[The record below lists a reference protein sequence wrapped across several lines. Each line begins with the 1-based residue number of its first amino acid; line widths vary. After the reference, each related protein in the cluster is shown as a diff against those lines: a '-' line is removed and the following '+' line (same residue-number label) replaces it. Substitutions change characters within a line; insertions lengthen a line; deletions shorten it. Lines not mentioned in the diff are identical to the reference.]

1 VIVANWKANGDI
13 KKNYLWCET
22 FQNLLDKSGF
32 NYVGISPS
40 HIHFH
45 QLNTFFKETN
55 VMIGM
60 QDIYIEGGAI
70 TGSISAEM
78 ASADGCAFCLVGHS
92 ERREIFNEDGNLIS
106 KKINSLL
113 KNNIKPILCI
123 GESFEEY
130 KAGNTRDKLKS
141 QIIESIPKSYVLNE
155 LIIAYEPIWA
165 IGSGKTPEAEEV
177 NSIHEFIKDVVQSAT
192 ANNIVPKVLYGG
204 SVNDINASDFF
215 DEDSIDGALVGG
227 ASLDA
232 NIFANIVNIYKRLK
246 KI

>member
-1 VIVANWKANGDI
+1 MIVANWKANGDI
-13 KKNYLWCET
+13 KNNHVWCET
-22 FQNLLDKSGF
+22 FQNLLDKSSF
-32 NYVGISPS
+32 KYVGISPS

-45 QLNTFFKETN
+45 QLNTFFRETN
-55 VMIGM
+55 AMIGM

-78 ASADGCAFCLVGHS
+78 ASADGCSFCLVGHS
-92 ERREIFNEDGNLIS
+92 ERREIFNEDSNLIS

-123 GESFEEY
+123 GESFEEH
-130 KAGNTRDKLKS
+130 KSGKTRDKLKS
-141 QIIESIPKSYVLNE
+141 QIIESAPKSDLFNE

-165 IGSGKTPEAEEV
+165 IGSGKTPEPEQV

-204 SVNDINASDFF
+204 SVNDINANDFF
-215 DEDSIDGALVGG
+215 EEDSIDGALVGG

>member
-1 VIVANWKANGDI
+1 
-13 KKNYLWCET
+13 
-22 FQNLLDKSGF
+22 
-32 NYVGISPS
+32 
-40 HIHFH
+40 
-45 QLNTFFKETN
+45 
-55 VMIGM
+55 MIGM
-60 QDIYIEGGAI
+60 QDIYIESGAI

-204 SVNDINASDFF
+204 SVNDINANNFF
-215 DEDSIDGALVGG
+215 KEDSIDGALVGG

>member
-1 VIVANWKANGDI
+1 MIVANWKANGDI

-22 FQNLLDKSGF
+22 FQNLLDKSSF

-40 HIHFH
+40 HMHFH
-45 QLNTFFKETN
+45 QLNTFFKETK

-78 ASADGCAFCLVGHS
+78 ASADGCSFCLVGHS

-106 KKINSLL
+106 KKISSLL

-123 GESFEEY
+123 GESFEEH

-165 IGSGKTPEAEEV
+165 IGSGRTPEAEEV

>member
-1 VIVANWKANGDI
+1 MIVANWKANGDI

-22 FQNLLDKSGF
+22 FQNLLDKSSF
-32 NYVGISPS
+32 KYVGISPS
-40 HIHFH
+40 HMHFH

-55 VMIGM
+55 AMIGM

-78 ASADGCAFCLVGHS
+78 ASDDGCSFCLVGHS
-92 ERREIFNEDGNLIS
+92 ERREIFNEDSNLIS

-123 GESFEEY
+123 GESFEEH

-204 SVNDINASDFF
+204 SVNDINANDLF
-215 DEDSIDGALVGG
+215 DEVSIDGALVGG

>member
-1 VIVANWKANGDI
+1 MIVANWKANGDI

-22 FQNLLDKSGF
+22 FQNLLDKSSF

-40 HIHFH
+40 HMHFH

-55 VMIGM
+55 AMIGM

-78 ASADGCAFCLVGHS
+78 ASADGCSFCIVGHS

-106 KKINSLL
+106 KKISSLL

-123 GESFEEY
+123 GETFEEH

-141 QIIESIPKSYVLNE
+141 QIIESIPKSYILNE

-177 NSIHEFIKDVVQSAT
+177 NSIHGFIKDVVQSAT

-204 SVNDINASDFF
+204 SVNDTNAADFF
-215 DEDSIDGALVGG
+215 EEESIDGALVGG
-227 ASLDA
+227 ASMDA
-232 NIFANIVNIYKRLK
+232 NVFANIVNIYKRLN

>member
-1 VIVANWKANGDI
+1 
-13 KKNYLWCET
+13 
-22 FQNLLDKSGF
+22 
-32 NYVGISPS
+32 
-40 HIHFH
+40 
-45 QLNTFFKETN
+45 
-55 VMIGM
+55 MIGM

-78 ASADGCAFCLVGHS
+78 ASADGCSFCLVGHS

-106 KKINSLL
+106 KKISSLL

-123 GESFEEY
+123 GESFEEH
-130 KAGNTRDKLKS
+130 KEGNTRDKLKS
-141 QIIESIPKSYVLNE
+141 QIIESIPKSDVLNE

-165 IGSGKTPEAEEV
+165 IGSGKTPEVEEV

-204 SVNDINASDFF
+204 SVNDINANDFF
-215 DEDSIDGALVGG
+215 EEDSIDGALVGG

>member
-1 VIVANWKANGDI
+1 MIVANWKANGDI

-32 NYVGISPS
+32 DYVGISPS

-78 ASADGCAFCLVGHS
+78 ASADGCSFCLVGHS

-106 KKINSLL
+106 KKISSLL

-204 SVNDINASDFF
+204 SVNDINANNFF
-215 DEDSIDGALVGG
+215 KEDSIDGALVGG

>member
-1 VIVANWKANGDI
+1 MIVANWKANGDI
-13 KKNYLWCET
+13 KKNYIWCET
-22 FQNLLDKSGF
+22 FQNLLDKSSF
-32 NYVGISPS
+32 KYVGISPS
-40 HIHFH
+40 HMHFH

-55 VMIGM
+55 AMIGM

-78 ASADGCAFCLVGHS
+78 ASADGCSFCLVGHS
-92 ERREIFNEDGNLIS
+92 ERREIFNEDSNLIS
-106 KKINSLL
+106 KKIKSLL
-113 KNNIKPILCI
+113 KNNIQPILCI
-123 GESFEEY
+123 GESFEEH
-130 KAGNTRDKLKS
+130 KSGKTRDKLKS
-141 QIIESIPKSYVLNE
+141 QIIESVPKSDFFNE

-165 IGSGKTPEAEEV
+165 IGSGKTPEPEEV

-204 SVNDINASDFF
+204 SVNDINANDFF
-215 DEDSIDGALVGG
+215 EEDSIDGALVGG

>member
-1 VIVANWKANGDI
+1 MIVANWKANGDI

-55 VMIGM
+55 AMIGM

-78 ASADGCAFCLVGHS
+78 ASADGCSFCLVGHS

-106 KKINSLL
+106 KKISSLL
-113 KNNIKPILCI
+113 NNNINPILCI
-123 GESFEEY
+123 GESFEEH
-130 KAGNTRDKLKS
+130 KEGNTRDKLKS

-204 SVNDINASDFF
+204 SVNDINANDFF

>member
-13 KKNYLWCET
+13 KKNHLWCET
-22 FQNLLDKSGF
+22 FQNLLDKTSF

-45 QLNTFFKETN
+45 QLKFFFKETN
-55 VMIGM
+55 AMIGM
-60 QDIYIEGGAI
+60 QDIYIDSGSI

-78 ASADGCAFCLVGHS
+78 ASADGCSFCLVGHS
-92 ERREIFNEDGNLIS
+92 ERREIFNEDNHLIS

-123 GESFEEY
+123 GESFEEH
-130 KAGNTRDKLKS
+130 KSGNIKDKLKS
-141 QIIESIPKSYVLNE
+141 QIIESIPKSYIFNE

-165 IGSGKTPEAEEV
+165 IGSGKTPEPKEV

-204 SVNDINASDFF
+204 SVNDINANNFF
-215 DEDSIDGALVGG
+215 EEDSIDGALVGG

>member
-204 SVNDINASDFF
+204 SVNDINANNFF
-215 DEDSIDGALVGG
+215 KEDSIDGALVGG

>member
-1 VIVANWKANGDI
+1 MIVANWKANGDI
-13 KKNYLWCET
+13 KKNYIWCET
-22 FQNLLDKSGF
+22 FQNLLDKSSF
-32 NYVGISPS
+32 KYVGISPS
-40 HIHFH
+40 HMHFH

-55 VMIGM
+55 AMIGM

-78 ASADGCAFCLVGHS
+78 ASDDGCSFCLVGHS
-92 ERREIFNEDGNLIS
+92 ERREIFNEDSNLIS
-106 KKINSLL
+106 KKIKSLL
-113 KNNIKPILCI
+113 KNNIQPILCI
-123 GESFEEY
+123 GESFEEH
-130 KAGNTRDKLKS
+130 KSGKTRDKLKS
-141 QIIESIPKSYVLNE
+141 QIIESVPKSDFFNE

-165 IGSGKTPEAEEV
+165 IGSGKTPEPEEV

-204 SVNDINASDFF
+204 SVNDINANDFF
-215 DEDSIDGALVGG
+215 EEDCIDGALVGG

-232 NIFANIVNIYKRLK
+232 NIFANIVNIYKRHK

>member
-1 VIVANWKANGDI
+1 MIVANWKANGDI
-13 KKNYLWCET
+13 KNNHVWCET
-22 FQNLLDKSGF
+22 FQNLLDKSSF
-32 NYVGISPS
+32 KYVGISPS

-55 VMIGM
+55 AMIGM

-78 ASADGCAFCLVGHS
+78 ASADGCSFCLVGHS
-92 ERREIFNEDGNLIS
+92 ERREIFNEDSNLIS

-123 GESFEEY
+123 GESFEEH
-130 KAGNTRDKLKS
+130 KSGKTRDKLKS
-141 QIIESIPKSYVLNE
+141 QIIESVPKSDFFNE
-155 LIIAYEPIWA
+155 LIIAYEPVWA
-165 IGSGKTPEAEEV
+165 IGSGTTPEPEQV

-204 SVNDINASDFF
+204 SVNDINANDFF
-215 DEDSIDGALVGG
+215 EEDSIDGALVGG

>member
-22 FQNLLDKSGF
+22 FQNLLDKSSF

-55 VMIGM
+55 AMIGM

-78 ASADGCAFCLVGHS
+78 ASDDGCSFCLVGHS
-92 ERREIFNEDGNLIS
+92 ERREIFNEDSNLIS

-123 GESFEEY
+123 GESFEEH
-130 KAGNTRDKLKS
+130 KSGKTRDKLKS
-141 QIIESIPKSYVLNE
+141 QIIESVPKSDFFNE

-165 IGSGKTPEAEEV
+165 IGSGKTPEPEEV

>member
-1 VIVANWKANGDI
+1 MIVANWKANGDI

-22 FQNLLDKSGF
+22 FQNLLDKSSF

-55 VMIGM
+55 AMIGM

-78 ASADGCAFCLVGHS
+78 ASADGCSFCLVGHS

-106 KKINSLL
+106 KKISSLL
-113 KNNIKPILCI
+113 KNNINPILCI
-123 GESFEEY
+123 GESFEEH
-130 KAGNTRDKLKS
+130 KEGNTRDKLKS
-141 QIIESIPKSYVLNE
+141 QIIESIPKSDVLNE

-165 IGSGKTPEAEEV
+165 IGSGKTPEVEEV

-204 SVNDINASDFF
+204 SVNDINANDFF

>member
-13 KKNYLWCET
+13 KKNYIWCET
-22 FQNLLDKSGF
+22 FQNLLDKSSF
-32 NYVGISPS
+32 KYVGISPS
-40 HIHFH
+40 HMHFH

-55 VMIGM
+55 AMIGM

-78 ASADGCAFCLVGHS
+78 ASADGCSFCLVGHS
-92 ERREIFNEDGNLIS
+92 ERREIFNEDSNLIS
-106 KKINSLL
+106 KKIKSLL
-113 KNNIKPILCI
+113 KNNIQPILCI
-123 GESFEEY
+123 GESFEEH
-130 KAGNTRDKLKS
+130 KSGKTRDKLKS
-141 QIIESIPKSYVLNE
+141 QIIESVPKSDFFNE

-165 IGSGKTPEAEEV
+165 IGSGKTPEPEEV

-204 SVNDINASDFF
+204 SVNDINANDFF
-215 DEDSIDGALVGG
+215 EEDSIDGALVGG

>member
-13 KKNYLWCET
+13 KKNYIWCET
-22 FQNLLDKSGF
+22 FQNLLDKSSF
-32 NYVGISPS
+32 KYVGISPS
-40 HIHFH
+40 HMHFH

-55 VMIGM
+55 AMIGM

-78 ASADGCAFCLVGHS
+78 ASDDGCSFCLVGHS
-92 ERREIFNEDGNLIS
+92 ERREIFNEDSNLIS

-123 GESFEEY
+123 GESFEEH
-130 KAGNTRDKLKS
+130 KSGKTRDKLKS
-141 QIIESIPKSYVLNE
+141 QIIESVPKSDFFNE

-165 IGSGKTPEAEEV
+165 IGSGKTPEPEEV

-204 SVNDINASDFF
+204 SVNDINANDFF
-215 DEDSIDGALVGG
+215 EEDSIDGALVGG

>member
-1 VIVANWKANGDI
+1 MIVANWKANGDI

-22 FQNLLDKSGF
+22 FQNLLDKSSF

-106 KKINSLL
+106 KKISSLL
-113 KNNIKPILCI
+113 KNNINPILCI
-123 GESFEEY
+123 GESFEEH
-130 KAGNTRDKLKS
+130 KEGNTRDKLKS
-141 QIIESIPKSYVLNE
+141 QIIESIPKSDVLNE

-165 IGSGKTPEAEEV
+165 IGSGKTPEVEEV

-204 SVNDINASDFF
+204 SVNDINANNFF
-215 DEDSIDGALVGG
+215 KEDSIDGALVGG

>member
-1 VIVANWKANGDI
+1 
-13 KKNYLWCET
+13 
-22 FQNLLDKSGF
+22 
-32 NYVGISPS
+32 
-40 HIHFH
+40 
-45 QLNTFFKETN
+45 
-55 VMIGM
+55 MIGM

-78 ASADGCAFCLVGHS
+78 ASADGCSFCIVGHS

-106 KKINSLL
+106 KKISSLL

-123 GESFEEY
+123 GESFEEH

-141 QIIESIPKSYVLNE
+141 QILESIPKSYVLNE

-165 IGSGKTPEAEEV
+165 IGSGRTPEAEEV

>member
-1 VIVANWKANGDI
+1 
-13 KKNYLWCET
+13 
-22 FQNLLDKSGF
+22 
-32 NYVGISPS
+32 
-40 HIHFH
+40 
-45 QLNTFFKETN
+45 
-55 VMIGM
+55 MIGM

-123 GESFEEY
+123 GESFEEH

-141 QIIESIPKSYVLNE
+141 QIIESISKSYVLNE

-204 SVNDINASDFF
+204 SVNDINANNFF
-215 DEDSIDGALVGG
+215 KEDSIDGALVGG

>member
-22 FQNLLDKSGF
+22 FQNLLDKSSF

-78 ASADGCAFCLVGHS
+78 ASADGCSFCLVGHS

-106 KKINSLL
+106 KKISSLL
-113 KNNIKPILCI
+113 KNNINPILCI
-123 GESFEEY
+123 GESFEEH
-130 KAGNTRDKLKS
+130 KEGNTRDKLKS
-141 QIIESIPKSYVLNE
+141 QIIESIPKSDVLNE

-165 IGSGKTPEAEEV
+165 IGSGKTPEVEEV

-204 SVNDINASDFF
+204 SVNDINANDFF
-215 DEDSIDGALVGG
+215 DEVSIDGALVGG

>member
-1 VIVANWKANGDI
+1 MIVANWKANGDI
-13 KKNYLWCET
+13 KNNHVWCET
-22 FQNLLDKSGF
+22 FQNLLDKSSF
-32 NYVGISPS
+32 KYVGISPS

-45 QLNTFFKETN
+45 QLNTFFRETN
-55 VMIGM
+55 AMIGM

-78 ASADGCAFCLVGHS
+78 ASADGCSFCLVGHS
-92 ERREIFNEDGNLIS
+92 ERREIFNEDSNLIS

-123 GESFEEY
+123 GESFEEH
-130 KAGNTRDKLKS
+130 KSGKTQDKLKS
-141 QIIESIPKSYVLNE
+141 QIIESFPKSDFSNE

-165 IGSGKTPEAEEV
+165 IGSGKTPEPEEV

-204 SVNDINASDFF
+204 SVNDINANDFF
-215 DEDSIDGALVGG
+215 EEDSIDGALVGG

>member
-13 KKNYLWCET
+13 KKNYIWCET
-22 FQNLLDKSGF
+22 FQNLLDKSSF
-32 NYVGISPS
+32 KYVGISPS
-40 HIHFH
+40 HMHFH

-55 VMIGM
+55 AMIGM

-78 ASADGCAFCLVGHS
+78 ASADGCSFCLVGHS
-92 ERREIFNEDGNLIS
+92 ERREIFNEDSNLIS

-123 GESFEEY
+123 GESFEEH
-130 KAGNTRDKLKS
+130 KSGKTRDKLKS
-141 QIIESIPKSYVLNE
+141 QIIESVPKSDFFNE

-165 IGSGKTPEAEEV
+165 IGSGKTPEPEEV

-204 SVNDINASDFF
+204 SVNDINANDFF
-215 DEDSIDGALVGG
+215 EEDSIDGALVGG

>member
-1 VIVANWKANGDI
+1 
-13 KKNYLWCET
+13 
-22 FQNLLDKSGF
+22 
-32 NYVGISPS
+32 
-40 HIHFH
+40 
-45 QLNTFFKETN
+45 
-55 VMIGM
+55 MIGM

-78 ASADGCAFCLVGHS
+78 ASADGCSLCLVGHS

-106 KKINSLL
+106 KKISSLL

-123 GESFEEY
+123 GESFEEH

-165 IGSGKTPEAEEV
+165 IGSGRTPEAEEV

>member
-1 VIVANWKANGDI
+1 MIVANWKANGDT
-13 KKNYLWCET
+13 KKNNLWCET
-22 FQNLLDKSGF
+22 FQKLLEKTNF

-40 HIHFH
+40 HMHFH

-55 VMIGM
+55 AMIGM

-78 ASADGCAFCLVGHS
+78 ASADGCSFCLVGHS
-92 ERREIFNEDGNLIS
+92 ERREIFNEDTNLIS
-106 KKINSLL
+106 KKISSLL
-113 KNNIKPILCI
+113 ENDIKPILCI
-123 GESFEEY
+123 GESF
-130 KAGNTRDKLKS
+130 KDHKSGKTKDKLKS
-141 QIIESIPKSYVLNE
+141 QIIESIPKSYFFDE

-165 IGSGKTPEAEEV
+165 IGSGKTPEPEEV

-192 ANNIVPKVLYGG
+192 ANNFVPNVLYGG
-204 SVNDINASDFF
+204 SVNDINANDFF
-215 DEDSIDGALVGG
+215 EEDCIDGALVGG

>member
-1 VIVANWKANGDI
+1 
-13 KKNYLWCET
+13 
-22 FQNLLDKSGF
+22 
-32 NYVGISPS
+32 
-40 HIHFH
+40 
-45 QLNTFFKETN
+45 
-55 VMIGM
+55 MIGM

-78 ASADGCAFCLVGHS
+78 ASADGCSFCLVGHS

-106 KKINSLL
+106 KKISSLL

-123 GESFEEY
+123 GESFEEH
-130 KAGNTRDKLKS
+130 KAGNTKDKLKS
-141 QIIESIPKSYVLNE
+141 QIIESIPKSCVLNE

-204 SVNDINASDFF
+204 SVNDINANDFF

>member
-13 KKNYLWCET
+13 KKNYIWCET
-22 FQNLLDKSGF
+22 FQNLLDKSSF
-32 NYVGISPS
+32 KYVGISPS
-40 HIHFH
+40 HMHFH

-55 VMIGM
+55 AMIGM

-78 ASADGCAFCLVGHS
+78 ASDDGCSFCLVGHS
-92 ERREIFNEDGNLIS
+92 ERREIFNEDSNLIS

-123 GESFEEY
+123 GESFEEH
-130 KAGNTRDKLKS
+130 KSGKTRDKLKS
-141 QIIESIPKSYVLNE
+141 QIIESVPKSDLFNE

-165 IGSGKTPEAEEV
+165 IGSGKTPEPEEV

-204 SVNDINASDFF
+204 SVNDINANDFF
-215 DEDSIDGALVGG
+215 EEDSIDGALVGG

>member
-1 VIVANWKANGDI
+1 MIVANWKANGDI
-13 KKNYLWCET
+13 KKNYIWCET
-22 FQNLLDKSGF
+22 FQNLLDKSSF
-32 NYVGISPS
+32 KYVGISPS
-40 HIHFH
+40 HMHFH

-55 VMIGM
+55 AMIGM

-78 ASADGCAFCLVGHS
+78 ASADGCSFCLVGHS
-92 ERREIFNEDGNLIS
+92 ERREIFNEDSNLIR
-106 KKINSLL
+106 KKINGLL

-123 GESFEEY
+123 GESFEEH

-165 IGSGKTPEAEEV
+165 IGSGRTPEAEEV

-204 SVNDINASDFF
+204 SVNDINANDFF
-215 DEDSIDGALVGG
+215 DKDSIDGALVGG

-232 NIFANIVNIYKRLK
+232 NIFANIVNIYKRHK

>member
-1 VIVANWKANGDI
+1 MIVANWKANGDI

-22 FQNLLDKSGF
+22 FQDLLDKSGF

-55 VMIGM
+55 AMIGM
-60 QDIYIEGGAI
+60 QDIYIEGGAT

-78 ASADGCAFCLVGHS
+78 ASADGCSFCLVGHS
-92 ERREIFNEDGNLIS
+92 ERREIFNEDSNLIS

-123 GESFEEY
+123 GESFEEH

-165 IGSGKTPEAEEV
+165 IGSGKTPEVEEV

-204 SVNDINASDFF
+204 SVNDINANDFF
-215 DEDSIDGALVGG
+215 EEDCIDGALVGG

-232 NIFANIVNIYKRLK
+232 NIFANIVNIYKRHK

>member
-1 VIVANWKANGDI
+1 
-13 KKNYLWCET
+13 
-22 FQNLLDKSGF
+22 
-32 NYVGISPS
+32 
-40 HIHFH
+40 
-45 QLNTFFKETN
+45 
-55 VMIGM
+55 MIGM

-123 GESFEEY
+123 GESFEEH

-204 SVNDINASDFF
+204 SVNDINANNFF
-215 DEDSIDGALVGG
+215 KEDSIDGALVGG

>member
-1 VIVANWKANGDI
+1 MIVANWKANGDI

-22 FQNLLDKSGF
+22 FQNLLDKSSF
-32 NYVGISPS
+32 SYVGISPS

-55 VMIGM
+55 AMIGM

-78 ASADGCAFCLVGHS
+78 ASADGCSFCLVGHS

-106 KKINSLL
+106 KKISSLL
-113 KNNIKPILCI
+113 ENNIKPILCI
-123 GESFEEY
+123 GESFEEH

-165 IGSGKTPEAEEV
+165 IGSGRTPEAEEV

-204 SVNDINASDFF
+204 SVNDINANDFF
-215 DEDSIDGALVGG
+215 DKDSIDGALVGG

>member
-1 VIVANWKANGDI
+1 MIVANWKANGDI
-13 KKNYLWCET
+13 KKNYIWCET
-22 FQNLLDKSGF
+22 FQNLLDKSSF
-32 NYVGISPS
+32 KYVGIYPS
-40 HIHFH
+40 HMHFH

-55 VMIGM
+55 AMIGM

-78 ASADGCAFCLVGHS
+78 ASADGCSFCLVGHS
-92 ERREIFNEDGNLIS
+92 ERREIFNEDSNLIS
-106 KKINSLL
+106 KKIKSLL
-113 KNNIKPILCI
+113 KNNIQPILCI
-123 GESFEEY
+123 GESFEEH
-130 KAGNTRDKLKS
+130 KSGKTRDKLKS
-141 QIIESIPKSYVLNE
+141 QIIESVPKSDFFNE

-165 IGSGKTPEAEEV
+165 IGSGKTPEPEEV

-204 SVNDINASDFF
+204 SVNDINANDFF
-215 DEDSIDGALVGG
+215 EEDSIDGALVGG

>member
-1 VIVANWKANGDI
+1 MIVANWKANGDI

-22 FQNLLDKSGF
+22 FQNLLDKSSF
-32 NYVGISPS
+32 SYVGISPS

-55 VMIGM
+55 AMIGM

-78 ASADGCAFCLVGHS
+78 ASADGCSFCLVGHS

-106 KKINSLL
+106 KKISSLL
-113 KNNIKPILCI
+113 ENNIKPILCI
-123 GESFEEY
+123 GESFEEH

-165 IGSGKTPEAEEV
+165 IGSGRTPEAGEV

-204 SVNDINASDFF
+204 SVNDINANDFF